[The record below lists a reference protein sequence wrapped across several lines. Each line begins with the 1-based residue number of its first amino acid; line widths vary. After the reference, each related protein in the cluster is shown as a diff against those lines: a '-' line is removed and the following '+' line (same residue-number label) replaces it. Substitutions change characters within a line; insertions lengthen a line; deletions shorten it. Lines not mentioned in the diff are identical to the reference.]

1 MQSAKKAVQ
10 AGAPQGETPSG
21 AGRKTLRLKSSGDRE
36 TAGMEE
42 REGMEKGEM
51 TFS

>member
-10 AGAPQGETPSG
+10 AGAPQGEMPSE
-21 AGRKTLRLKSSGDRE
+21 AGRKTLRLKSFGNRE
-36 TAGMEE
+36 TAGMKG